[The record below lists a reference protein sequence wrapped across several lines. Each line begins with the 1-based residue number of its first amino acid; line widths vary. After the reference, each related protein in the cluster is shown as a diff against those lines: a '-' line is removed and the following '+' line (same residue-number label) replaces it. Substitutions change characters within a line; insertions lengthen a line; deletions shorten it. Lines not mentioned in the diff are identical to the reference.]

1 MSWDEEADRWMRRW
15 RRMPFFGRGAFE
27 DLDRMFDDLF
37 KEMLDN
43 VPQDLYRE
51 RRLPSGGTVREIGP
65 FVYGYSMTLG
75 PDGKPVIRE
84 FGNVKP
90 STRASPLGYR
100 RPSLEVREE
109 RDPLVDVIPDDGT
122 IRVVAEVPGV
132 ERSDI
137 KLNCSETTLTIAVD
151 AAERKYY
158 KEIDLPAA
166 VDPAS
171 TKATY
176 KNGVLEIILT
186 KVTEKK
192 PKGESINID

>member
-1 MSWDEEADRWMRRW
+1 MSWDEETDRWMRRW

-51 RRLPSGGTVREIGP
+51 RRLPGGGTVREIGP

-90 STRASPLGYR
+90 STKASPLGYR

-109 RDPLVDVIPDDGT
+109 RDPLVDVIPEDGK

-166 VDPAS
+166 VDPTS

-186 KVTEKK
+186 QVTEKK
-192 PKGESINID
+192 PKGESIKID

>member
-27 DLDRMFDDLF
+27 DIDRMFDDLF

-51 RRLPSGGTVREIGP
+51 RRLPGGGTVREIGP

-90 STRASPLGYR
+90 STRASPLGFR

-109 RDPLVDVIPDDGT
+109 RDPLVDVIPEDGK

-166 VDPAS
+166 VDPTS

-186 KVTEKK
+186 QVTEKK
-192 PKGESINID
+192 PKGESIKID

>member
-37 KEMLDN
+37 KEMLDS
-43 VPQDLYRE
+43 VPRDLYRE
-51 RRLPSGGTVREIGP
+51 RRLPDGGTVREIGP

-90 STRASPLGYR
+90 STRASPMGFR

-109 RDPLVDVIPDDGT
+109 RDPLVDVIPEDGT

-158 KEIDLPAA
+158 KEIDLPAD
-166 VDPAS
+166 VDPTN

-192 PKGESINID
+192 PKGESITID

>member
-1 MSWDEEADRWMRRW
+1 MSWDEDTDRWMRRW
-15 RRMPFFGRGAFE
+15 RRMPFFGREAFD

-37 KEMLDN
+37 KEMLNN

-51 RRLPSGGTVREIGP
+51 RSLPGGGTVREIGP

-90 STRASPLGYR
+90 STKPSPLGFR
-100 RPSLEVREE
+100 RPSLEIKEE
-109 RDPLVDVIPDDGT
+109 RDPLVDVIPEDGK

-137 KLNCSETTLTIAVD
+137 KLNCSEKALTIAVD
-151 AAERKYY
+151 AEERKYH
-158 KEIDLPAA
+158 KEIDLPAE
-166 VDPAS
+166 VDPTA

-192 PKGESINID
+192 PTGESIRID